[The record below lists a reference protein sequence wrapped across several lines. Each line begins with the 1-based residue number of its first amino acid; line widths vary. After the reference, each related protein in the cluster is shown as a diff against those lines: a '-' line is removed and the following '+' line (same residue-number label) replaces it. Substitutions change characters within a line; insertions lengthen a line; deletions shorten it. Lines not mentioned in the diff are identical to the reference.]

1 MDPTRESEYQLVN
14 VKQMEKDKGKDVPQ
28 KRVRPGSGG
37 AGSSSSIIGQH
48 IVKRWGPVLGLL
60 VAAIT
65 IAAMAVALGIWSV
78 GKHTDYVLEREDV
91 KLHKTLVSSLE
102 TRLKSAETRLAT
114 AERKIARNEAA
125 LKELTGSIDDVKGM
139 LDDNRLVQHKLLA
152 RVEGLFQHYNP
163 RRVDPP
169 RRDLKLNQ
177 LLQSCV
183 PGKNPGDPTTC
194 FK

>member
-1 MDPTRESEYQLVN
+1 MDPTRKSEYQLVN
-14 VKQMEKDKGKDVPQ
+14 VKQMAKDKDRDVPQ
-28 KRVRPGSGG
+28 KRTRPGSGG
-37 AGSSSSIIGQH
+37 ADSSSSIIGQQ
-48 IVKRWGPVLGLL
+48 IVKRWGPALGLL

-65 IAAMAVALGIWSV
+65 IAAMAIAFGAWGV

-91 KLHKTLVSSLE
+91 KHHKARVTSLE
-102 TRLKSAETRLAT
+102 ERLKSAETRLAV
-114 AERKIARNEAA
+114 AEGKIAKNEAA
-125 LKELTGSIDDVKGM
+125 LKDLVGSIDEVKAM
-139 LDDNRLVQHKLLA
+139 LDDNRKVQHKLLL

-163 RRVDPP
+163 RRAEPP

-183 PGKNPGDPTTC
+183 SGKNPGDPTTC